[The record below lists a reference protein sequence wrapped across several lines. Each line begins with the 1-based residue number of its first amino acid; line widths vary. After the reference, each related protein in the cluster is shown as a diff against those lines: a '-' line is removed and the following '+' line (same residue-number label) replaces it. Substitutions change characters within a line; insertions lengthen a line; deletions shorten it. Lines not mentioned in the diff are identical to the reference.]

1 MRVLIT
7 GFPPFQGQMINP
19 TQQVVDCLRGEGLS
33 IDGIEIFA
41 ELVPVEYRGV
51 EEAFDALIYDIQP
64 DIVLSFGVGRHET
77 TLRLESVGVNL
88 DDASIPDN
96 ADELRSKSLILPSGP
111 EEISSPLNFVKL
123 YEALS
128 GSGIQAEISRN
139 AGRYICNHLL
149 YYASYRQGQVDSLFQ
164 FLFTHVPTEEN
175 GFDLEITLKGI
186 EVVLNWFQRNDGN
199 LIAM

>member
-7 GFPPFQGQMINP
+7 GFPPFQGQMFNP
-19 TQQVVDCLRGEGLS
+19 TQLVIDCLCEEGLS

-41 ELVPVEYRGV
+41 KLLPVEYSGV
-51 EEAFDALIYDIQP
+51 EKAFDALIYDIQP
-64 DIVLSFGVGRHET
+64 EIVLSFGVGRHET

-96 ADELRSKSLILPSGP
+96 TDELRSKSLILPSGP
-111 EEISSPLNFVKL
+111 EEISSPLDIVKL

-128 GSGIQAEISRN
+128 GSGIPAEISRN

-149 YYASYRQGQVDSLFQ
+149 YYASYRQGQVDSPFH
-164 FLFTHVPTEEN
+164 FLFAHVPTEEN
-175 GFDLEITLKGI
+175 GFNLEITLKGI
-186 EVVLNWFQRNDGN
+186 EVVVNWFQKNDGN
-199 LIAM
+199 LIAL